1 LVSKCYT
8 QVIAKFS
15 AELQYEDLPGDV
27 VREVKRLLL
36 DTIGCGLGAL
46 GLDKGR
52 MAVEL
57 VQRMG
62 GRPESTVLAAAK
74 SCPAPWPHSPMAS

>member
-1 LVSKCYT
+1 VSKSYT
-8 QVIAKFS
+8 QVLARFS
-15 AELQYEDLPGDV
+15 AELQYEDLPGQV

-52 MAVEL
+52 MAIEL
-57 VQRMG
+57 MQRM
-62 GRPESTVLAAAK
+62 
-74 SCPAPWPHSPMAS
+74 